1 MAGAVVYWCTG
12 LSGAGK
18 TTLALAFQAA
28 LRARGRVAHVIDGDE
43 LRRGLN
49 ADLGFS
55 PADRAEATRR
65 AAHLCQALRPYCDA
79 VVVSL
84 ITPLPAYRETARAIV
99 PGMHLVHVS
108 CPLEACVRRDPK
120 GLYRAALA
128 GEIAAF
134 TGVSAPYVAPVA
146 PELTVDTDG
155 ASVGAS
161 TDVLLDHFASVT
173 RERNAVTVEV
183 GPSSGSAQ

>member
-18 TTLALAFQAA
+18 TTLALAFRAA

-43 LRRGLN
+43 LRWGLN

-65 AAHLCQALRPYCDA
+65 AAHLCRALRPYCDA

-84 ITPLPAYRETARAIV
+84 ITPLPAYREAARAIV
-99 PGMHLVHVS
+99 PGMHLVHVA
-108 CPLEACVRRDPK
+108 CPLETCIARDPK

-134 TGVSAPYVAPVA
+134 TGVSAPYVAPAA
-146 PELTVDTDG
+146 PELTVDSARLTVAEG
-155 ASVGAS
+155 AR
-161 TDVLLDHFASVT
+161 LLADHFEAAGVRTVSGT
-173 RERNAVTVEV
+173 ERGA
-183 GPSSGSAQ
+183 PWAAA

>member
-1 MAGAVVYWCTG
+1 MPGAVVYWLTG

-18 TTLALAFQAA
+18 TTLAQTFRELM
-28 LRARGRVAHVIDGDE
+28 RARGRVAHVLDGDD

-79 VVVSL
+79 VIVSL
-84 ITPLPAYRETARAIV
+84 ITPLPDYREAARAIV
-99 PGMHLVHVS
+99 PGMHLVHVA
-108 CPLEACVRRDPK
+108 CPLETCIARDPK

-134 TGVSAPYVAPVA
+134 TGISAPYVAPAA
-146 PELTVDTDG
+146 PVLTVDT
-155 ASVGAS
+155 ARATVSESAR
-161 TDVLLDHFASVT
+161 VLHDHFEAVSGGEAPGRTALGRSVDQ
-173 RERNAVTVEV
+173 R
-183 GPSSGSAQ
+183 